1 MAAVLFSTLVAAV
14 GVPASAAPSNRP
26 PVPQEKVIPHS
37 VVPLGKQHVAA
48 TRDEGPRRAI
58 SWPAA
63 GTAEVDFAAARKAD
77 QASGLPVRLREPA
90 GPEKVRVAMADQAVS
105 RRAGVTGVLVALDL
119 HAGKPGPATVSV
131 DYSSFRYAAGAD
143 FGSRLRL
150 VRMPACAVTTPDV
163 PDCQRQTPLTSR
175 NDASAQTVTAT
186 VPVEKQTVV
195 AAVGGPS
202 GAQGT
207 FEASSLSPSG
217 TWGTSGN
224 SGSFTWSYPITAP
237 STAGGGA
244 SVALSYDSGSVDGRT
259 SGTNSQPSWIG
270 QGWEYSPGYIERT
283 YRACSTDEALPKEHR
298 TDDLCWAGQIV
309 TLNLDGKSTPLVF
322 DAATGWH
329 TGSENGARI
338 QLVNDPGNGAYRG
351 EYWKITTT
359 DGTSYYFGRDKGPGH
374 TGQQVTNSAW
384 TVPVYGPKPGN
395 PCYNAAG
402 FDKSTCTQAW
412 RWNLDFVEDPVGN
425 VKAYYYDRETG
436 FYGPNKN
443 TTSVEYTRGG
453 VLRRI
458 DYGIRLKNG
467 SMYGQTVPGQVLFDV
482 TERCT
487 PNGAI
492 TCAPDQFK
500 RENALHWPDTP
511 VDMDC
516 KKDAKCENHSPTFW
530 STKRLS
536 TITTQYNAGA
546 GPIKVDVY
554 RLTQSFPGVGDL
566 ELRLDQI
573 ERTGFGKDGKSIV
586 LPPVKFTS
594 QMYANRVEGYNNH
607 PPLPHWRLTNVTTET
622 GSSINVKYSEVEC
635 TATNVP
641 ADQSNVGKRCFP
653 VYWGLDLNNPDLVLD
668 YFHKYV
674 VDQVEVQDWEAVS
687 PTQTTT
693 YTYVGAP
700 AWHFDDNEVVKPKNR
715 TYGQFRGYG
724 QVEVRTGKAPDKT
737 TLTRTTYY
745 RGMNDDVMPKG
756 GKRPAEVVNSLGE
769 KVPDNDNFAGSVREV
784 QTFDGNELVSSSIT
798 DMKVVKTT
806 ATRKRDGM
814 NALTAD
820 IVATE
825 RSRDFTALAAGGTR
839 GTKTVNEYDAIGRL
853 SATTSSGDGVA
864 DMCTTMKYA
873 DNTESWIRDRVKEV
887 ITSLQA
893 CPATGGDQSP
903 IIAATQ
909 TYYDGQDK
917 LGVITGAGLATR
929 TDTAT
934 ANTNGSLQYETTAKA
949 EYDASGRATQT
960 TDAANSTTTTAYT
973 PVDGGIVSKVV
984 TTNALGQSSTMEL
997 EPSRGKTLVAEDVG
1011 KRRTEGKYDEL
1022 GRLTEVWRPGR
1033 MRGSDA
1039 NTKYS
1044 YQLRADKPS
1053 TITTQTLV
1061 DTGET
1066 TAYITSIDIFDG
1078 MGRLRQ
1084 TQADDT
1090 SKPAGVANRV
1100 VKDLF
1105 YDSHG
1110 WMVRANTRYVT
1121 DGPPTTTLISVAD
1134 AAVDART
1141 VSSFDGAGRPT
1152 AVTSYRGLVATSETR
1167 TVYGGD
1173 RVTTIPPKGGVTST
1187 TVSDVRGNNT
1197 SLLSYTA
1204 PPTITGRIVSGGA
1217 PQTSTYKYNAQGQLD
1232 RMTDSA
1238 GNAWTYGYDFLGRQD
1253 RSADPDSGAR
1263 TSTFDLAGRV
1273 TSVKD
1278 ARGQVLSYEY
1288 DKLGRRITE
1297 YSGKKEDN
1305 KKLASWT
1312 YDTSPGGVGKPAY
1325 NTRHTPQGDYVS
1337 GIKNYDSDGNPA
1349 VQVIG
1354 IPQSETGFAGIY
1366 ETTLTYTT
1374 TGLLRSA
1381 SKEARGGLPAE
1392 VINMYYDRFGNA
1404 TKTAGYNT
1412 YVLDSSYTPF
1422 REPSQYTLGVN
1433 DSTGWLTYDRDS
1445 QTRRLTKAN
1454 LSAKQ
1459 AWSQIDDLQ
1468 YSYDQFGNLKKIA
1481 NTQGQLDAGG
1491 RIRTQCF
1498 DYDSLTRLSEAWTA
1512 TDNCAAAPSAAN
1524 VGGPKP
1530 YWTSWTFDPTGLRKS
1545 QVKHGLSSSTDTT
1558 TAYSYPTPG
1567 ATAVRPHAVQSSTTG
1582 GLTTSY
1588 EYDASGSTKA
1598 RKLPGGTQTLE
1609 WNEYN
1614 RLAKMTTPAGETSY
1628 VYDADGIQLLRRD
1641 PGKNTL
1647 FLPGEELARDT
1658 KTGAI
1663 AGTRYYEHNGTV
1675 VALRVGAGVPQYLQA
1690 DQHGTN
1696 QVSVSSTGFAVTRR
1710 ELDPYGNPIGT
1721 TEGGIWPDNHGFL
1734 NKPHNE
1740 VTGLSDIGAR
1750 NYDPEIGRF
1759 ISVDPL
1765 IDLSSPQQWTGYT
1778 YANNN
1783 PTTLSDPSG
1792 LAPCG
1797 ARPCEDPPKGNPCG
1811 ARPCGEWG
1819 DGRPPSNPCG
1829 ARPCDPPPKKNP
1841 CGARPCEQPSQ
1852 VNKTKTT
1859 KYPNRTPKEH
1869 TDLTQDPKRRKTLL
1883 RQNFD
1888 RLRDSQQ
1895 TNYDE
1900 FLEFRSAFCAE
1911 YPDETGC
1918 VPTDRTGVFL
1928 DIMGFFHPAFDG
1940 ISMVRDAVNG
1950 DWDSVANDAVGL
1962 IPGVGDALK
1971 VAKNGRKLCSF
1982 SGDTQVVMADG
1993 STKPIED
2000 IEAGDQVLATDPETG
2015 EKGARTVTA
2024 TMVHEDTLQDL
2035 VTEDGSKVTTTE
2047 DHPFWNDTDRQWQ
2060 RADQLDPG
2068 DRLLT
2073 ANGASTRVAGMR
2085 LVSAHLGAAHNL
2097 TVDDLHTFYVLVGT
2111 DPVLVHN
2118 TCPVFKEGRRY
2129 EDMVT
2134 LSNGKDYLIGADKT
2148 WGDGKTL
2155 VLEDVFV
2162 VPADGVANQESLR
2175 HSLGPDGRGEMLGLL
2190 RNRYG
2195 AQAASQGYDRMEI
2208 TFTRTTGNEGH
2219 RGRIPINLK

>member
-1 MAAVLFSTLVAAV
+1 M
-14 GVPASAAPSNRP
+14 
-26 PVPQEKVIPHS
+26 
-37 VVPLGKQHVAA
+37 
-48 TRDEGPRRAI
+48 

-63 GTAEVDFAAARKAD
+63 GTAEVDFAAARRAD
-77 QASGLPVRLREPA
+77 QAGSLPVRLRDPS
-90 GPEKVRVAMADQAVS
+90 GPEKVRVTVADQGLG

-119 HAGKPGPATVSV
+119 DAGKPGPATVSV
-131 DYSSFRYAAGAD
+131 DYSSFRYAVGAD

-150 VRMPACAVTTPDV
+150 VRMPACAVTTPEV
-163 PDCQRQTPLTSR
+163 PDCQRQTPLPSR
-175 NDASAQTVTAT
+175 NDASAQTVTAA
-186 VPVEKQTVV
+186 VPLEKQTVV

-202 GAQGT
+202 GSQGT

-217 TWGTSGN
+217 TWSTTGN
-224 SGSFTWSYPITAP
+224 TGSFTWSYPITAP
-237 STAGGGA
+237 STASGGA
-244 SVALSYDSGSVDGRT
+244 SVALSYDSASVDGRT
-259 SGTNSQPSWIG
+259 AGTNSQPSWVG
-270 QGWEYSPGYIERT
+270 QGWEYSPGFIERT
-283 YRACSTDEALPKEHR
+283 YRACSTDESLPKPQQ

-309 TLNLDGKSTPLVF
+309 TMNLAGQSTPLVF
-322 DAATGWH
+322 DAVTGWH
-329 TGSENGARI
+329 TGSESGARI
-338 QLVNDPGNGAYRG
+338 QLVDDPGNGAYRG

-359 DGTSYYFGRDKGPGH
+359 DGTSYYFGRNKGPGH
-374 TGQQVTNSAW
+374 TDQQVTNSAW
-384 TVPVYGPKPGN
+384 TVPVYGPKVGN
-395 PCYNAAG
+395 PCYNATG

-412 RWNLDFVEDPVGN
+412 RWNLDFVEDPLGN
-425 VKAYYYDRETG
+425 MTAYYYDKEIG
-436 FYGPNKN
+436 FYGRNKD

-458 DYGIRLKNG
+458 DYGIRKNKG

-492 TCAPDQFK
+492 TCAPEQFK
-500 RENALHWPDTP
+500 RENAVHWPDTP

-536 TITTQYNAGA
+536 TITTQYNVGA
-546 GPIKVDVY
+546 GPVKVDVY
-554 RLTQSFPGVGDL
+554 RLTQSFPNVGDP
-566 ELRLDQI
+566 ELRLDKI
-573 ERTGFGKDGKSIV
+573 ERTGFGKDGKQIV
-586 LPPVKFTS
+586 LPPVEFTS
-594 QMYANRVEGYNNH
+594 QLYANRVAGYNNH
-607 PPLPHWRLTNVTTET
+607 PQLPHWRLTNIATET

-641 ADQSNVGKRCFP
+641 NDQSTVTKRCFP

-674 VDQVEVQDWEAVS
+674 VEQVEHQDRNAVS

-693 YTYVGAP
+693 YRYVGDP
-700 AWHFDDNEVVKPKNR
+700 AWHFDDNEIVKPKNR

-724 QVEVRTGKAPDKT
+724 QVEVRTGKAPEKT

-756 GKRPAEVVNSLGE
+756 AKRSAEVPNSLGE

-784 QTFDGNELVSSSIT
+784 QTFDGDKMVSSSIT
-798 DMKVVKTT
+798 DMKVLKTT

-820 IVATE
+820 MVAAE

-839 GTKTVNEYDAIGRL
+839 GTRTVNEYDDAGRL
-853 SATTSSGDGVA
+853 RATTSSGDGVA
-864 DMCTTMKYA
+864 DVCTTTKYA
-873 DNTESWIRDRVKEV
+873 DNTDSWIRDRVKET

-893 CPATGGDQSP
+893 CPAVGDKQSP
-903 IIAATQ
+903 IVAATQ

-917 LGVITGAGLATR
+917 LGVITGAGLSTR

-934 ANTNGSLQYETTAKA
+934 ANANGSLRYETTAKVV
-949 EYDASGRATQT
+949 YDASGRPTQATN
-960 TDAANSTTTTAYT
+960 AAGNTATTAYT

-984 TTNALGQSSTMEL
+984 TTNPLGQSSTIEF
-997 EPSRGKTLVAEDVG
+997 EPSRGKPLVAVDEG
-1011 KRRTEGKYDEL
+1011 KHRTEGKYDEL
-1022 GRLTEVWRPGR
+1022 GRLTAVWRPGR
-1033 MRGSDA
+1033 KPGSDP
-1039 NTKYS
+1039 NTKYT
-1044 YQLRADKPS
+1044 YQLRSDGPS
-1053 TITTQTLV
+1053 AITTQTLV
-1061 DTGET
+1061 DIGAT
-1066 TAYITSIDIFDG
+1066 TSAYLTSIDLFDG
-1078 MGRLRQ
+1078 LGQLRQ

-1110 WMVRANTRYVT
+1110 WKVRANTRYVT
-1121 DGPPTTTLISVAD
+1121 DGPPTATLISVAD
-1134 AAVDART
+1134 DAVDART
-1141 VSSFDGAGRPT
+1141 ISSFDGAGRPT
-1152 AVTSYRGLVATSETR
+1152 AVTSYKGLVATSESR

-1173 RVTTIPPKGGVTST
+1173 RVTTIPPQGGVTST

-1204 PPTITGRIVSGGA
+1204 PPTITGNVVSGGT
-1217 PQTSTYKYNAQGQLD
+1217 PQTNTYKYNAQGQLE
-1232 RMTDSA
+1232 RMTDAA

-1253 RSADPDSGAR
+1253 RSKDPDSGAR
-1263 TSTFDLAGRV
+1263 GSTYDLAGRL
-1273 TSVKD
+1273 TSVED

-1288 DKLGRRITE
+1288 DKLDRRIAE

-1325 NTRHTPQGDYVS
+1325 STRHTPQGDYVA
-1337 GIKNYDSDGNPA
+1337 GIKSYDSDGNPA

-1354 IPQSETGFAGIY
+1354 IPQSETGFAGTY

-1374 TGLLRSA
+1374 TGLMKSA

-1392 VINMYYDRFGNA
+1392 VINMDYDRFGNA
-1404 TKTAGYNT
+1404 KSTAGYNT
-1412 YVLDSSYTPF
+1412 YVFDSLYTPF
-1422 REPSQYTLGVN
+1422 REASQYTLGVN
-1433 DSTGWLTYDRDS
+1433 NSTGWLTYDRDA
-1445 QTRRLTKAN
+1445 QTRRITKAN
-1454 LSAKQ
+1454 LSVKQ
-1459 AWSQIDDLQ
+1459 ASAAQIDDLQ

-1481 NTQGQLDAGG
+1481 NTQGQLDAAG

-1498 DYDSLTRLSEAWTA
+1498 NYDSLTRLSEAWTA
-1512 TDNCAAAPSAAN
+1512 TDNCAAAPSTTN
-1524 VGGPKP
+1524 VGGSKP
-1530 YWTSWTFDPTGLRKS
+1530 YWTSWTFDATGLRKS
-1545 QVKHGLSSSTDTT
+1545 QVKHGLSGTADTT
-1558 TAYSYPTPG
+1558 TAYTYPTPG
-1567 ATAVRPHAVQSSTTG
+1567 ENVVRPHAVQSSTTG

-1588 EYDASGSTKA
+1588 EYDSSGSTKA
-1598 RKLPGGTQTLE
+1598 RKLPGDTQSLE

-1628 VYDADGIQLLRRD
+1628 VYDADGNQLLRRD

-1658 KTGAI
+1658 KTGAVV
-1663 AGTRYYEHNGTV
+1663 GTRYYEHNGTV
-1675 VALRVGAGVPQYLQA
+1675 VALRVGGGVPQYLQA

-1696 QVSVSSTGFAVTRR
+1696 QVSVSSVGFAVTRR
-1710 ELDPYGNPIGT
+1710 ELDPYGNPIGST
-1721 TEGGIWPDNHGFL
+1721 DGGNWPDSHGFL
-1734 NKPHNE
+1734 DKPYNE
-1740 VTGLSDIGAR
+1740 ITGLSDIGAR
-1750 NYDPEIGRF
+1750 NYDPVIGRF

-1765 IDLSSPQQWTGYT
+1765 IDLASPQQWAGYS

-1797 ARPCEDPPKGNPCG
+1797 ARPCEPSPPSNPCG
-1811 ARPCGEWG
+1811 ARPCE
-1819 DGRPPSNPCG
+1819 PPPKGNPCG

-1852 VNKTKTT
+1852 VNNTKTT
-1859 KYPNRTPKEH
+1859 KYPDRTPKEH
-1869 TDLTQDPKRRKTLL
+1869 TNLHQDPKRRKTIL

-1895 TNYDE
+1895 TNYEE
-1900 FLEFRSAFCAE
+1900 FQEFRSAFCAE

-1918 VPTDRTGVFL
+1918 VPTDRTGVLL
-1928 DIMGFFHPAFDG
+1928 DIMGFVHPAFDVA
-1940 ISMVRDAVNG
+1940 SMIRDAVRG
-1950 DWDSVANDAVGL
+1950 DWDSVANDAIGL
-1962 IPGVGDALK
+1962 VPGVGDAFK
-1971 VAKNGRKLCSF
+1971 VANNGRKLCSF
-1982 SGDTQVVMADG
+1982 SGETHVVMADG
-1993 STKPIED
+1993 STKPISEV
-2000 IEAGDQVLATDPETG
+2000 EVGDQVLATDPETG

-2024 TMVHEDTLQDL
+2024 TIVHEDTLRDL
-2035 VTEDGSKVTTTE
+2035 VTENGSKVTTTE

-2073 ANGASTRVAGMR
+2073 ATGASVRVSG
-2085 LVSAHLGAAHNL
+2085 LPIVTAHVGTAYNL
-2097 TVDDLHTFYVLVGT
+2097 TVDGLHTFYVSVGT
-2111 DPVLVHN
+2111 DSALVHN
-2118 TCPVFKEGRRY
+2118 TCPAFREGRNY
-2129 EDMVT
+2129 DDMVT
-2134 LSNGKDYLIGADKT
+2134 LSNGKDYLIGASNTRVEGDTLILDNVYVFPDSMDGTLEEGRKAL
-2148 WGDGKTL
+2148 GDG
-2155 VLEDVFV
+2155 
-2162 VPADGVANQESLR
+2162 G
-2175 HSLGPDGRGEMLGLL
+2175 GGEILGLI

-2195 AQAASQGYDRMEI
+2195 AQAASQGYSRLQINFE
-2208 TFTRTTGNEGH
+2208 RVTGNPGH
-2219 RGRIPINLK
+2219 RNSLTFKVK